1 MRRSAQSV
9 GSSPANTSGLP
20 RTAQYATP
28 SCSPSSTAP
37 STGVAPSVGRVRSRA
52 LPPRSQLPASATSNP
67 AVGVSVH
74 STGVRPSSST
84 TTSRAVGPARLLPGE
99 VGAQR
104 LVAEHLGAGEHRGCR
119 EPERHATPPSAR
131 SAGPI
136 TLASPTTTPV
146 TAEGAKNRSAAAA
159 TSSGVTA
166 ESRAG

>member
-37 STGVAPSVGRVRSRA
+37 SAGVAPSVGRVRRRA

-67 AVGVSVH
+67 AVGASVH

-84 TTSRAVGPARLLPGE
+84 TTSRAVAQPASCRARSVRSVSSRNTSE
-99 VGAQR
+99 R
-104 LVAEHLGAGEHRGCR
+104 ESTAGVV
-119 EPERHATPPSAR
+119 EPERHATPPNAR

-146 TAEGAKNRSAAAA
+146 TADGREEPQRRGRDLL
-159 TSSGVTA
+159 
-166 ESRAG
+166 RR